1 MDLSAKPVAT
11 EDTEIT
17 ELIKEKRSHLCD
29 RFIVN
34 SVFRVFSG

>member
-1 MDLSAKPVAT
+1 MDLSAKYAAA

-17 ELIKEKRSHLCD
+17 ELFTIKRSHLCD